1 MGSEL
6 SAFVVE
12 PLMGIGIVAL
22 AIMAIIK
29 ENQNE
34 QTSAKWFAIGSTT
47 LTLILIVLNIILSAF
62 L

>member
-1 MGSEL
+1 MGSEI

-34 QTSAKWFAIGSTT
+34 QTSSKWFAIGSTV
-47 LTLILIVLNIILSAF
+47 LTIILIILNIVLSAF

>member
-34 QTSAKWFAIGSTT
+34 QSSAKWFAIGSTA

>member
-1 MGSEL
+1 MGSEM

-29 ENQNE
+29 ENQGE
-34 QTSAKWFAIGSTT
+34 DTTAKWYAIGSTA
-47 LTLILIVLNIILSAF
+47 LTILLIIINIVLAAF
-62 L
+62 V